1 MVWFLKGKARSSD
14 KKKKRVEP
22 KVNGPQQSAFEE
34 GSFSDFDDAVLHRAA
49 QDAMAEVSDGLSP
62 ERKIETFI
70 TEKIAGEEPVIS
82 ALSAYVPPN
91 LIGGVLPHVGG
102 VEDDLVIK
110 AATQGCG
117 TSNIF
122 YKYSV
127 HEGLVYRCACV

>member
-91 LIGGVLPHVGG
+91 LIGGVL
-102 VEDDLVIK
+102 
-110 AATQGCG
+110 
-117 TSNIF
+117 
-122 YKYSV
+122 
-127 HEGLVYRCACV
+127 